1 MNSIFT
7 KILWTI
13 WAVICLLLIAS
24 SISDLEITSGFVN
37 KALICIFILG
47 LTGLVT
53 LKRNWTSMR
62 TLAVSAVIF
71 GMFLIINFY
80 LDWRGDWKTQ
90 TILYINNHTTN
101 RTIEFQLQDK
111 GAFGYNRRTV
121 DRVKIIP
128 FVSWTKRVTEADLL
142 NLDSLTWNQVN
153 IDVNEQGL
161 KGG

>member
-1 MNSIFT
+1 
-7 KILWTI
+7 
-13 WAVICLLLIAS
+13 VISFLLIAIF
-24 SISDLEITSGFVN
+24 ISDLEITNGFVN
-37 KALICIFILG
+37 KALIYIFILG

-121 DRVKIIP
+121 DRLKIIP
-128 FVSWTKRVTEADLL
+128 FVSWTKRVTAEDLK
-142 NLDSLTWNQVN
+142 NLDSIAWDKVD
-153 IDVNEQGL
+153 IDVNEEGL